1 MLPLVS
7 ILIPNYNKGI
17 FLRETLMS
25 VLNQRYCYWECV
37 VVDDHSTDSSWE
49 ILSEFAILDA
59 RFKVYRRPE
68 NMIKGANSCRNFAFS
83 VCSGEYIQYLDSDD
97 QLSEDKIERQVI
109 QATNVKNNDV
119 FVSNWAVTKMGIK
132 AEPECLNRFDDFPS
146 NPIDLL
152 LKGWLERTFIPCFS
166 YLVPRELIEW
176 SGGWDEKLVKNQDGE
191 FFCRLLINASKIYYD
206 NEGYGIYVQ
215 SPGSGH
221 IGENNSLEAITSKW
235 NSFLSY
241 EKVIRAKRFD
251 DVVKMALVQN
261 YQHIFLQALNLA
273 PVISKDALVKI
284 RLLEKGLKIKYLFF
298 MRVFLV
304 FGFDIGY
311 RLYKIRMKLF

>member
-7 ILIPNYNKGI
+7 ILMPNYNKSP
-17 FLRETLMS
+17 FLHGTLHS
-25 VLNQRYCYWECV
+25 LLKQSYVHWECI
-37 VVDDHSTDSSWE
+37 VVDDHSSDSSLDILNEFASTDSR
-49 ILSEFAILDA
+49 I
-59 RFKVYRRPE
+59 KVYRRPDSL
-68 NMIKGANSCRNFAFS
+68 IKGANSCRNFAFS

-97 QLSEDKIERQVI
+97 QLSENKIKRQVI

-119 FVSNWAVTKMGIK
+119 FVSNWAVTKIGIK

-146 NPIDLL
+146 HPVDLL
-152 LKGWLERTFIPCFS
+152 LKGWSERTFIPCFS
-166 YLVPRELIEW
+166 YLVPRELIKR

-191 FFCRLLINASKIYYD
+191 FFCRILVNANKIYYD

-221 IGENNSLEAITSKW
+221 IGEDNSLEAITSKW

-241 EKVIRAKRFD
+241 EKVMKTKRFD
-251 DVVKMALVQN
+251 DSVRTALVYN
-261 YQHIFLQALNLA
+261 FQHIFLQALRLA
-273 PVISKDALVKI
+273 PSISREALVKI
-284 RLLEKGLKIKYLFF
+284 RVLDNGLKIKYLFF
-298 MRVFLV
+298 MRVFLI

-311 RLYKIRMKLF
+311 RLYKFRMKLF